1 MSVFFYYNHFLKL
14 NKLNFNLT
22 FMKRT
27 EKTEQEN
34 DDDFYYPVFVD
45 VEQILNKMKNFN
57 F

>member
-1 MSVFFYYNHFLKL
+1 
-14 NKLNFNLT
+14 
-22 FMKRT
+22 MKRT